1 MNSCQ
6 RALIQ
11 SAQKTTEVPTRTI
24 SDGFTI
30 TELMIAVAIVGILSA
45 IALPNYFNQVQRTRQ
60 SEAAAALAQLQTTL
74 VAYVD
79 ENITTDSG
87 CDTDSSSPTWQD
99 LNEISAVMTA
109 SGPANTCTSLTAAIS
124 MPNGRYTL
132 NRTGDTTD
140 SDYYEF
146 TATDSSA
153 VNFNVMACVDLSNG
167 ASDLEK
173 GNASAAVQT
182 TDLDC

>member
-6 RALIQ
+6 HVLIQ
-11 SAQKTTEVPTRTI
+11 SAQKITEVPTRTI

-87 CDTDSSSPTWQD
+87 CTTSSSPTWQD

-109 SGPANTCTSLTAAIS
+109 SGPANTCTSLTTAIS